1 LLSQNFES
9 KVVIVVVIYNK
20 SLTRWFGLY
29 DLIFNL
35 ESVMQG
41 RIKICEGKNI
51 DRALDEEIHELTEKL
66 KKLQKRSTVKDFEK
80 RRRSSRNF
88 DKQVSVLQKRLEK
101 IGGPS
106 DEIYLREFE
115 EMEKVSFSV
124 KRSSKFDDSVVASGK
139 LNVSVKV
146 TIMFCLI
153 CL

>member
-1 LLSQNFES
+1 MF
-9 KVVIVVVIYNK
+9 
-20 SLTRWFGLY
+20 LTRWFGLY

-124 KRSSKFDDSVVASGK
+124 KRSSRFDDTVVASGK

>member
-1 LLSQNFES
+1 MF
-9 KVVIVVVIYNK
+9 
-20 SLTRWFGLY
+20 LTRWFGLY

-35 ESVMQG
+35 ESGMQG

-88 DKQVSVLQKRLEK
+88 DKQVSVLQRRLEK

-106 DEIYLREFE
+106 DEVYLREFE

>member
-1 LLSQNFES
+1 MF
-9 KVVIVVVIYNK
+9 
-20 SLTRWFGLY
+20 LTRWFGLY

-35 ESVMQG
+35 ESGMQG

-124 KRSSKFDDSVVASGK
+124 KRSSRFDDTVVASGK

>member
-9 KVVIVVVIYNK
+9 KVVIVIVIYNK

-35 ESVMQG
+35 ESGMQG

-88 DKQVSVLQKRLEK
+88 DKQVSVLQRRLEK

-124 KRSSKFDDSVVASGK
+124 KRSSRFDDTVVASGK

>member
-1 LLSQNFES
+1 MF
-9 KVVIVVVIYNK
+9 
-20 SLTRWFGLY
+20 LTRWFGLY

-35 ESVMQG
+35 ESGMQG

-88 DKQVSVLQKRLEK
+88 DKQVSVLQRRLEK

-153 CL
+153 YL

>member
-1 LLSQNFES
+1 MF
-9 KVVIVVVIYNK
+9 
-20 SLTRWFGLY
+20 LTRWFGLY

-35 ESVMQG
+35 ESGMQG

-88 DKQVSVLQKRLEK
+88 DKQVSVLQRRLEK

>member
-1 LLSQNFES
+1 M
-9 KVVIVVVIYNK
+9 VVIVIVICNK

-35 ESVMQG
+35 ESGMQG

-66 KKLQKRSTVKDFEK
+66 KKLQKRSTAKDFEK

-124 KRSSKFDDSVVASGK
+124 KRSSRFDDTVVASGK

>member
-9 KVVIVVVIYNK
+9 KVVIVIVIYNK

-124 KRSSKFDDSVVASGK
+124 KRSSRFDDTVVASGK